1 MDITSTRDGGVTV
14 LGIVGRIDFA
24 TSKDVEHA
32 ATAAIEAGCQ
42 RMVFD
47 MRHVDYVSSAGL
59 RAILMA
65 AKKANAA
72 GGGAAI
78 FGLQPGVEEVFA
90 IAGFGKIVPIAS
102 SDSDAR
108 ELLGA

>member
-1 MDITSTRDGGVTV
+1 MDITSTLDGGVTV
-14 LGIVGRIDFA
+14 FSIVGPMDFA
-24 TSKDVEHA
+24 TSKDVEFA
-32 ATAAIEAGCQ
+32 VSAAIGAGSQ

-47 MRHVDYVSSAGL
+47 LRQVGYVSSAGL

-72 GGGAAI
+72 GGGVAI
-78 FGLQPGVEEVFA
+78 FGLQAGVEEVFTM
-90 IAGFGKIVPIAS
+90 AGFGKIVPIAS
-102 SDSDAR
+102 SGSHAR